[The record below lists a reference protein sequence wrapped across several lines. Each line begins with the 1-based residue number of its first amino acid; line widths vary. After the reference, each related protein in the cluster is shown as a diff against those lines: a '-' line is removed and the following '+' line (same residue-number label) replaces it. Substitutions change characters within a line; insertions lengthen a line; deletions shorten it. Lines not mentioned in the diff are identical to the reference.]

1 MFVMA
6 VLNSAALA
14 NPNAAPIDESV
25 AVPETLDASELVTDV
40 ASELVMDNEDDEF
53 DVIVVWLNLFSFLE
67 IAAKYCWA
75 ACELKP
81 SRVGGFP
88 IGLSISLF
96 LY

>member
-14 NPNAAPIDESV
+14 NPNAAPVDESV
-25 AVPETLDASELVTDV
+25 AVPETIDASELVTDV
-40 ASELVMDNEDDEF
+40 ASELVMDDEI
-53 DVIVVWLNLFSFLE
+53 DVIVVWLNLLSFLE
-67 IAAKYCWA
+67 MAAKYCWA
-75 ACELKP
+75 AGELKP